1 MHLIWCSR
9 LSSYY
14 QFWKT
19 MLFYWTLYSKYPD
32 KTMYHDFTKKA
43 ISRRKLFQLITK
55 RIL

>member
-19 MLFYWTLYSKYPD
+19 MLFYWTLYLSWQNNVSWF
-32 KTMYHDFTKKA
+32 HKK
-43 ISRRKLFQLITK
+43 KH
-55 RIL
+55 